1 MKLKKSSLQNVTAN
15 EPKSGGAFISARHRN
30 PEEELAMMTRKPDIL
45 GGVCAILATVILAA
59 TAVILYLNWD
69 AIRFA

>member
-1 MKLKKSSLQNVTAN
+1 
-15 EPKSGGAFISARHRN
+15 
-30 PEEELAMMTRKPDIL
+30 MMTRKPDIL